1 MESSSA
7 SAEVKG
13 STQAEERE
21 TEKKGWRGGR
31 QSQTTTREDKHAEH
45 VTQIQKTR
53 MVRGGCSVTCPRCC
67 CGEPAR
73 AGRHCGL
80 ESRLQVE
87 EVALHLHCAAEEKG
101 TSSED

>member
-31 QSQTTTREDKHAEH
+31 QSQTTREDKHAEH